1 VQSASR
7 ARGEE
12 LFPSLALFSSLFTQ
26 NTQKTTPVLQARE
39 EEEGVG
45 KEKIIMT
52 SKISTTQDFV
62 NQNNFWQTSV
72 TY

>member
-45 KEKIIMT
+45 
-52 SKISTTQDFV
+52 
-62 NQNNFWQTSV
+62 
-72 TY
+72 